1 MSSTVLKF
9 RLVLRTGA
17 HGSTEGILICTDK
30 RCTGSQTKLSYGKV
44 IVLFLRTDVIFQL
57 NLRQGEMP
65 IANTVT

>member
-1 MSSTVLKF
+1 M
-9 RLVLRTGA
+9 
-17 HGSTEGILICTDK
+17 DK